1 MQRFLF
7 SLIFFISIQS
17 FGQVTYSQLIGKWQ
31 LVHFD
36 GIAKIVNSPEFQ
48 NATES
53 QRASMNIRIKA
64 RLESTVYEFLEG
76 ETLKYIDFDQQTILQ
91 KEAKVELSEGVMLL
105 IHDEKGDRLA
115 RIVSLTED
123 KLVLQPMTKNSAMG
137 NLTFERIVE

>member
-1 MQRFLF
+1 M
-7 SLIFFISIQS
+7 
-17 FGQVTYSQLIGKWQ
+17 
-31 LVHFD
+31 
-36 GIAKIVNSPEFQ
+36 
-48 NATES
+48 
-53 QRASMNIRIKA
+53 
-64 RLESTVYEFLEG
+64 EG